1 MNEISKRIRDDLDEF
16 QQSFFDA
23 ELKPR
28 TVYLLKAV
36 AGAGKSHTILSK
48 ALYLISEGV
57 VISPKEILLTSFTN
71 NSARELLSRYRKR
84 SRDLGLRGSDSK
96 KVEVPEITTLHGLGR
111 LVLNQSGEFLNHS
124 IMTEWNSVV
133 LVRDVIEE
141 MGIAKHLGDGK
152 EVGKT
157 KLTGIASQI
166 LRVYSRLRN
175 NCKITPIKIKNK
187 TLRIEDFKEYLS
199 GNSESSISM
208 LIDIKHIPNVIYEYE
223 RLKEAQ
229 SLLDYEDMIWRAID
243 LLDIDFNLLEEFRN
257 RFKYLF
263 IDESQDLSQSQ
274 YELIN
279 RIATGEN
286 SSLVMVGDTCQSIY
300 GFRDAKPENF
310 SNWYLQSFFNEVVTF
325 KLRNNYRS
333 EPAIVNVSN
342 LARVAV
348 GDDIMAIPKK
358 EREVGASSVKI
369 VRVASNIAEGR
380 YITDMIKKLI
390 NEEGYEPKDIIVLC
404 RANRYLKTV
413 IEPAFVNAEIPYTLV
428 GSSSKKL
435 VDRDLMLYYTSALS
449 VLVNPK
455 NRVEWLNLL
464 STIKGVGSQKIQSLR
479 ESMIKNEWY
488 SLREVRGFS
497 SLPQAIQDVVFFIE
511 SLEFEE
517 TVYDMIS
524 ELQKFSKERCLAS
537 ILGDDR
543 SQDLI
548 FQAICNYVSLVR
560 SDSPDKEDRELIQGI
575 LSEIRDFSEMDV
587 SGKLIRLATVHSQ
600 KGCEAKA
607 VLCCGFNSLRSPT
620 PSVEEGYILYVQLSR
635 AINRMWIIDCQ
646 NYISKNGNV
655 VDEFYKNPYLIKLM
669 SLISNKSN

>member
-1 MNEISKRIRDDLDEF
+1 MSSEISKVLRDDLDEF
-16 QQSFFDA
+16 QKEFFDA
-23 ELKPR
+23 RLQPR
-28 TVYLLKAV
+28 VAYLLKAV

-48 ALYLISEGV
+48 ALSLIADGIV
-57 VISPKEILLTSFTN
+57 DSPKEILLTSFTN
-71 NSARELLSRYRKR
+71 NSARELLTRYRKR
-84 SRDLGLRGSDSK
+84 SKELGLNKSK
-96 KVEVPEITTLHGLGR
+96 KTEVPEITTLHGLGR
-111 LVLNQSGEFLNHS
+111 LVLNKSGDYLNHS

-141 MGIAKHLGDGK
+141 MGIASHLGDGK
-152 EVGKT
+152 EVSKT

-166 LRVYSRLRN
+166 LRVYSKLRN
-175 NCKITPIKIKNK
+175 NCKITPINIQNK
-187 TLRIEDFKEYLS
+187 TLRLEDIREYLNGS
-199 GNSESSISM
+199 AESSISL
-208 LIDIKHIPNVIYEYE
+208 LIDLKHIPNVIYEYE

-229 SLLDYEDMIWRAID
+229 SLLDYEDMIWRAIY
-243 LLDIDFNLLEEFRN
+243 LLDIDFDLLGDMRST
-257 RFKYLF
+257 FKYLF

-279 RIATGEN
+279 RIATGDS

-310 SNWYLQSFFNEVVTF
+310 SVWYLQSFFDDVVTF

-348 GDDIMAIPKK
+348 GDDIIAIPKK
-358 EREVGASSVKI
+358 EKSKGVASVKV

-380 YITDMIKKLI
+380 YITDTIRKLI

-413 IEPAFVNAEIPYTLV
+413 IEPAFVNAEIPYSLV

-435 VDRDLMLYYTSALS
+435 VDRDLMLFYTSALA
-449 VLVNPK
+449 VMVNPN

-464 STIKGVGSQKIQSLR
+464 STLKGMGSSRIQSLR
-479 ESMIKNEWY
+479 EDMIKNEWY
-488 SLREVRGFS
+488 SLRSVRGFS
-497 SLPQAIQDVVFFIE
+497 NLPQIAQDVVFFIE
-511 SLEFEE
+511 SLDFEE
-517 TVYDMIS
+517 SLYDVANS
-524 ELQKFSKERCLAS
+524 LQKFSKERCLAS
-537 ILGDDR
+537 ILGDEK

-548 FQAICNYVSLVR
+548 YQAICNYISLVR

-607 VLCCGFNSLRSPT
+607 VLCCGFNTLRSPT
-620 PSVEEGYILYVQLSR
+620 PSVEEGFILYVQLSR
-635 AINRMWIIDCQ
+635 AIDRMWIIDCQ
-646 NYISKNGNV
+646 SYISKNGSV
-655 VDEFYKNPYLIKLM
+655 ADEFYKNPYLIKLM
-669 SLISNKSN
+669 SLLSEKK